1 MRGWPN
7 GGVSLKK
14 PAGYITKRRGSW
26 WVRVSFTDPT
36 TGKRRELTRAGRTR
50 AEVCDIR
57 DRLIRELTGTSGRSA
72 AHEGA
77 CFVDLAGYYAGI
89 YLKPAEYRDERKVA
103 GLRGLASANSRLE
116 VLVEFFGSRKLRS
129 ITYGDLLRFKENRLN
144 TPTVRGGAR
153 AIASVHRELELLRRM
168 LSVAVREGWLL
179 QNPFAVGD
187 PLISKADEKRRERI
201 LTIEEE
207 QRLLAAAERPGRE
220 HLRPILICA
229 IDTGMRAGEML
240 KLRWADVD
248 LFAKT
253 ILIRAFN
260 TKTLQ
265 ARSVHMTDRLHREL
279 ARLGANATAPEALVF
294 GVATNV
300 KRSFTSARREAGL
313 EGLRFHDLRHTAAT
327 RLCAGLS
334 LPEVGRILGHQQPAT
349 TYRYVNADA
358 FTARRAAMV
367 LNEFNETA
375 HAPSVELAN

>member
-1 MRGWPN
+1 M
-7 GGVSLKK
+7 KK

-26 WVRVSFTDPT
+26 WVRVSFTDPV

-57 DRLIRELTGTSGRSA
+57 DRLIRELTGTHGRSA

-77 CFVDLAGYYAGI
+77 CFADLAAYYAGI
-89 YLKPAEYRDERKVA
+89 YLKPAEYRDDRKIA

-116 VLVEFFGSRKLRS
+116 LLIEFFGPRKLRS
-129 ITYGDLLRFKENRLN
+129 ITYGDLFRFKEHRLD
-144 TPTVRGGAR
+144 TPTVRGAAR

-168 LSVAVREGWLL
+168 FAIAVREGWLL
-179 QNPFAVGD
+179 QNPFATGD
-187 PLISKADEKRRERI
+187 SLISKADEKRRERI
-201 LTIEEE
+201 LTIDEER
-207 QRLLAAAERPGRE
+207 RLLAAAERPGRE

-248 LFAKT
+248 LFART

-265 ARSVHMTDRLHREL
+265 ARQIHMTDRLHLEL
-279 ARLGANATAPEALVF
+279 AALAAKSNGPDSLVF

-327 RLCAGLS
+327 RLCSGLS
-334 LPEVGRILGHQQPAT
+334 LPEVGRILGHQQPST

-367 LNEFNETA
+367 LNGFNEA
-375 HAPSVELAN
+375 GDAPSAEIAN

>member
-1 MRGWPN
+1 M
-7 GGVSLKK
+7 
-14 PAGYITKRRGSW
+14 
-26 WVRVSFTDPT
+26 RVSFTDPT

-50 AEVCDIR
+50 AEVCDVR
-57 DRLIRELTGTSGRSA
+57 DRLIREITGTGGRSA

-77 CFVDLAGYYAGI
+77 CFADLAAFYAGI
-89 YLKPAEYRDERKVA
+89 YLKPAEYRDDRKVA

-129 ITYGDLLRFKENRLN
+129 ITYGDLFRFKENRLS

-179 QNPFAVGD
+179 QNPFAAGD

-201 LTIEEE
+201 LTVEEE
-207 QRLLAAAERPGRE
+207 RRLLVAAERPGRE
-220 HLRPILICA
+220 HLLPILICA
-229 IDTGMRAGEML
+229 IDTGMRAGEMF

-248 LFAKT
+248 LFDKT

-265 ARSVHMTDRLHREL
+265 ARSVHMTERLHREL
-279 ARLGANATAPEALVF
+279 ARLAGDVPATDALVF
-294 GVATNV
+294 GVSTNV

-327 RLCAGLS
+327 RLCSGLS
-334 LPEVGRILGHQQPAT
+334 LPEVGRILGHQQPTT
-349 TYRYVNADA
+349 TYRYINADA

-367 LNEFNETA
+367 LNQFNETSSL
-375 HAPSVELAN
+375 PQDDIAN